1 MVSTHQNREQKT
13 ADVVVTGGGVIGLSV
28 ARALAL
34 RGIRNVMVIERASLG
49 SEASAAA
56 AGMLAPQAEA
66 DCADDFFSL
75 ACKSRDLYPP
85 FAEALREETGID
97 IELDTTGTL
106 YLAFTEHDGEEI
118 ERRYDWQTRAGLP
131 VQKLSAGDVH
141 LLEPC
146 ISPNIRGGLRFPLD
160 IQVENRR
167 LVSALAESNKNHGVQ
182 IITGTTVESI
192 RIGRSRIEGLET
204 SSGFVST
211 PNVVVAGGAW
221 TSFLKATD
229 KALPD
234 LRIEPVRGQ
243 MICFEANPRV
253 ARHVIYSPRA
263 YIVPRMDGRVLGGST
278 TEPVGFDRRV
288 TAAGMH
294 SILSHTLEICP
305 VVSSL
310 PIIDSWA
317 GLRPRALDSLPVL
330 GPYTEI
336 LGLFYATGHYRN
348 GILLAPITGELIAE
362 AIAEA
367 TVSPLLGAF
376 TPERFD
382 LMTVD

>member
-1 MVSTHQNREQKT
+1 
-13 ADVVVTGGGVIGLSV
+13 
-28 ARALAL
+28 
-34 RGIRNVMVIERASLG
+34 VMVIERAGLG

-66 DCADDFFSL
+66 DRADDFFSL
-75 ACKSRDLYPP
+75 ACRSRDLYPS
-85 FAEALREETGID
+85 FAEALREETGTD

-106 YLAFTEHDGEEI
+106 YLAFTEHDVEEV

-131 VQKLSAGDVH
+131 VQRLSAADVH
-141 LLEPC
+141 LLEPS
-146 ISPNIRGGLRFPLD
+146 IAPNIHAGLRFPLD

-167 LVSALAESNKNHGVQ
+167 LVRALAESNKNHGVQ

-192 RIGRSRIEGLET
+192 RIERSRVEGLET
-204 SSGFVST
+204 SRGFVST
-211 PNVVVAGGAW
+211 PNVVLAGGAW
-221 TSFLKATD
+221 TSFIKARD

-253 ARHVIYSPRA
+253 ARHVIYSSRG

-278 TEPVGFDRRV
+278 TEPVGFDKRV

-294 SILSHTLEICP
+294 SILSHALEICSGVAALP
-305 VVSSL
+305 V
-310 PIIDSWA
+310 IDSWA
-317 GLRPRALDSLPVL
+317 GLRPRAPDSLPVL
-330 GPYTEI
+330 GAYAEI
-336 LGLFYATGHYRN
+336 AGLFYATGHYRN

-362 AIAEA
+362 AIAETSA
-367 TVSPLLGAF
+367 SPLLGAF
-376 TPERFD
+376 APERFEI
-382 LMTVD
+382 MAVN

>member
-1 MVSTHQNREQKT
+1 
-13 ADVVVTGGGVIGLSV
+13 V

-75 ACKSRDLYPP
+75 ACKSRDLYPS
-85 FAEALREETGID
+85 FAEALREETGTD

-106 YLAFTEHDGEEI
+106 YLAFTEHDVEEI

-131 VQKLSAGDVH
+131 VQRLSAGDLQ

-146 ISPNIRGGLRFPLD
+146 ISPNVRGGLRFPLD

-167 LVSALAESNKNHGVQ
+167 LVSALAESNKNRGVK

-192 RIGRSRIEGLET
+192 RIERSRIKGLET
-204 SSGFVST
+204 SRGFVST

-229 KALPD
+229 KRFPD

-278 TEPVGFDRRV
+278 TEPVGFDKRV

-294 SILSHTLEICP
+294 SILSHALEICP
-305 VVSSL
+305 GVSVL

-330 GPYTEI
+330 GPYAEI

-376 TPERFD
+376 APERFD
-382 LMTVD
+382 LLTVN